1 MRASGILMPI
11 SSLPS
16 PYGIGTMGQQARQFV
31 DFLSQAGQAYW
42 QILPVCPTS
51 YGDSPYQSFSTYAG
65 NPYFIDLDTLAAQG
79 LLKPKEY
86 KHIDWQCTPEQINYG
101 ALYEKRYAV
110 LRTAC
115 ERLLAA
121 PPADYR
127 DFVRKNR
134 FWLPDYALF
143 MALKDAHGGAC
154 WQEWEHP
161 LRKREPDALKA
172 ARRTYAKDIAFW
184 QAVQY
189 LFCTQWQALKEYAND
204 KHIQIIGDL
213 PIYIALDSVDVW
225 SSPQDFQL
233 DADLNP
239 TEVAGC
245 PPDGFSATGQLWGNP
260 LYDWDAMAQNG
271 YAWWVRRIRHMCSIY
286 DVVRIDHFRAFSAYW
301 AVPAEAETA
310 KEGQW
315 LDGPKTDFFDAVNRT
330 FKNPKIIAEDLG
342 IIDDGVIELLEKTQL
357 PCMRVMQFA
366 FMEGKDNMHMPHN
379 YPKNCVAYTG
389 THDNNTVLGWLWEA
403 QPYEREHALK
413 YCAFPGGDWAV
424 GGSES
429 ASCHAIIRTLWQS
442 PANTVIVPVQDLCGF
457 GKDTK
462 MNVPGVPNGNWA
474 FRVTQEQLDGIDKK
488 WLKELNDVYYRSK

>member
-1 MRASGILMPI
+1 MKKDGYRWWM
-11 SSLPS
+11 
-16 PYGIGTMGQQARQFV
+16 
-31 DFLSQAGQAYW
+31 D
-42 QILPVCPTS
+42 
-51 YGDSPYQSFSTYAG
+51 
-65 NPYFIDLDTLAAQG
+65 
-79 LLKPKEY
+79 
-86 KHIDWQCTPEQINYG
+86 
-101 ALYEKRYAV
+101 
-110 LRTAC
+110 
-115 ERLLAA
+115 RL
-121 PPADYR
+121 
-127 DFVRKNR
+127 
-134 FWLPDYALF
+134 
-143 MALKDAHGGAC
+143 GAC
-154 WQEWEHP
+154 FK
-161 LRKREPDALKA
+161 LFDA
-172 ARRTYAKDIAFW
+172 
-184 QAVQY
+184 
-189 LFCTQWQALKEYAND
+189 
-204 KHIQIIGDL
+204 
-213 PIYIALDSVDVW
+213 
-225 SSPQDFQL
+225 
-233 DADLNP
+233 
-239 TEVAGC
+239 
-245 PPDGFSATGQLWGNP
+245 
-260 LYDWDAMAQNG
+260 
-271 YAWWVRRIRHMCSIY
+271 
-286 DVVRIDHFRAFSAYW
+286 VRIDHFRAFSAYW

-330 FKNPKIIAEDLG
+330 FKAPKIIAEDLG
-342 IIDDGVIELLEKTQL
+342 IIDDGVIDLLKKTQL

>member
-1 MRASGILMPI
+1 MRASGILMPVF
-11 SSLPS
+11 SLPG
-16 PYGIGTMGQQARQFV
+16 PFGIGTLGSEATAFV
-31 DFLSQAGQAYW
+31 DFLAEAKQTYW
-42 QILPVCPTS
+42 QILPIGPTG
-51 YGDSPYQSFSTYAG
+51 YGDSPYQSFSAFAG
-65 NPYFIDLDTLAAQG
+65 NPYFIDFRLLAADGYLTAEELPAAQ
-79 LLKPKEY
+79 PV
-86 KHIDWQCTPEQINYG
+86 DTVDYG
-101 ALYEKRYAV
+101 ALYNQRPVLLKKAV
-110 LRTAC
+110 D
-115 ERLLAA
+115 RLLAA
-121 PPADYR
+121 PSPAYEA
-127 DFVRKNR
+127 FCAAQS
-134 FWLPDYALF
+134 FWLEDYALF
-143 MALKDAHGGAC
+143 MAVKAEQGQAGLAD
-154 WQEWEHP
+154 W
-161 LRKREPDALKA
+161 PDALRCREPEAIAAAKA
-172 ARRTYAKDIAFW
+172 RLADQISYHK
-184 QAVQY
+184 AVQFFFY
-189 LFCTQWQALKEYAND
+189 TQWNALKSYANR
-204 KHIQIIGDL
+204 KGVLLVGDI
-213 PIYIALDSVDVW
+213 PIYVSPDSSDLW
-225 SSPQDFQL
+225 THPELFQTDGQMHL
-233 DADLNP
+233 
-239 TEVAGC
+239 THVAGC
-245 PPDGFSATGQLWGNP
+245 PPDAFAADGQLWGNP
-260 LYDWDAMAQNG
+260 LYDWPTHKVSG
-271 YAWWVRRIRHMCSIY
+271 FGWWKQRMKHATSIY

-342 IIDDGVIELLEKTQL
+342 IIDDGVIDLLKKTQL

>member
-1 MRASGILMPI
+1 MRTSGILMHI

-16 PYGIGTMGQQARQFV
+16 PYGIGTLGQAAYDFA
-31 DFLSQAGQAYW
+31 DFLKAAGQHYW
-42 QILPVCPTS
+42 QLLPIGPTS
-51 YGDSPYQSFSTYAG
+51 YGDSPYQSFSTHAG
-65 NPYFIDLDTLAAQG
+65 NPYFIDLDLLREDG
-79 LLKPKEY
+79 LLTQEE
-86 KHIDWQCTPEQINYG
+86 IDAVDWEAHSARVDYG
-101 ALYEKRYAV
+101 FQYSVRFDLLYRAFLRGWERDADAV
-110 LRTAC
+110 REFRNANPWV
-115 ERLLAA
+115 E
-121 PPADYR
+121 
-127 DFVRKNR
+127 
-134 FWLPDYALF
+134 DYALY
-143 MALKDAHGGAC
+143 MALKRSQDMRSWETWPEEIRLRRPGAA
-154 WQEWEHP
+154 E
-161 LRKREPDALKA
+161 
-172 ARRTYAKDIAFW
+172 TYAVRLGDDVHFFIYL
-184 QAVQY
+184 QY
-189 LFCTQWQALKEYAND
+189 LFFGQWDALRSYVHALGLE
-204 KHIQIIGDL
+204 IIGDL
-213 PIYIALDSVDVW
+213 PMYVARNSADVW
-225 SSPQDFQL
+225 ANRHLF
-233 DADLNP
+233 DL
-239 TEVAGC
+239 TEDGEPKNVAGV
-245 PPDGFSATGQLWGNP
+245 PLDYFSEFGQKWGNP
-260 LYDWDAMAQNG
+260 LYNWAEMKKDGYRWWMDRLGACFKLFDA
-271 YAWWVRRIRHMCSIY
+271 
-286 DVVRIDHFRAFSAYW
+286 VRIDHFRAFSAYW

-342 IIDDGVIELLEKTQL
+342 IIDDGVIDLLKKTQL

-429 ASCHAIIRTLWQS
+429 ASCHAVIRTLWQS

-488 WLKELNDVYYRSK
+488 WLKELNDVYYRNK